1 MITKQKTIDQLFVN
15 LSSING
21 INHCNSNKDEI
32 VIVGDNH
39 SNNNNKDNQ
48 FNKFHEIDKRMKQS
62 MSQHQQNNS

>member
-15 LSSING
+15 LSSINS
-21 INHCNSNKDEI
+21 INHSNSNKEEI

-39 SNNNNKDNQ
+39 SNNNNSNQ

-62 MSQHQQNNS
+62 MSQHLQQNNS